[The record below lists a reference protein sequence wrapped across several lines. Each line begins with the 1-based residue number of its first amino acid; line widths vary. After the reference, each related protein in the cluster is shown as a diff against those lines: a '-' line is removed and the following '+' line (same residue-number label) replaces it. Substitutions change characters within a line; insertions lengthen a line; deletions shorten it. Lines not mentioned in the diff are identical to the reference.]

1 MLNLMMRGCY
11 LSNWQIISF
20 WPNIAIPNYG
30 DAFNK
35 LIYISK
41 AQSQHQAAALQHICL
56 LNRGGNTAKPHK
68 DLALPSKVLFL
79 Q

>member
-1 MLNLMMRGCY
+1 MMQGCY
-11 LSNWQIISF
+11 LSNWQIIPF
-20 WPNIAIPNYG
+20 WSNIAIPNYG

-41 AQSQHQAAALQHICL
+41 AQSQHQAAALQHRRL
-56 LNRGGNTAKPHK
+56 LSQGGNTAKPHG